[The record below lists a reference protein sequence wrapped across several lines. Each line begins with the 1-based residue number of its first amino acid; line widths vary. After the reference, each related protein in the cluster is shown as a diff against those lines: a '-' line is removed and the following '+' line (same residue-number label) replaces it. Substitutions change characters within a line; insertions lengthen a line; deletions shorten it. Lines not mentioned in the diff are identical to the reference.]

1 MSAICLSRPH
11 ELDATRRRQAFEQL
25 SAHLTKALGT
35 TVTSEEWT
43 LDFGGKGFTG
53 TVTLG
58 TCHVEC
64 EIRLG
69 LVMRPLKGV
78 ITREIEAG
86 LTQYL
91 GNTGL

>member
-1 MSAICLSRPH
+1 MSVICFSRPH

-25 SAHLTKALGT
+25 SAHLTETLGT

-53 TVTLG
+53 TVILG

-64 EIRLG
+64 EMKLG

-78 ITREIEAG
+78 ITSEIEAG
-86 LTQYL
+86 LSQYL
-91 GNTGL
+91 GDTGL